1 MPVSPPE
8 VEDLQRA
15 GSSLASRVRGLE
27 AIAREAR
34 DRIHLTQEQLQR
46 HSTWITHHKGDEW
59 VGECRLTGDLTS
71 YDPNYEKLG
80 LSVSLIKY
88 YLFPPVYTSLNEDRL
103 EAVASSGRSIEER
116 LQGVTRRLD
125 LLDERMHDLSPPS
138 TRAAKE
144 LGRDIAYRCYRDP
157 NI

>member
-46 HSTWITHHKGDEW
+46 HSTWITHHKGEG
-59 VGECRLTGDLTS
+59 VGSRTTRVMR
-71 YDPNYEKLG
+71 G
-80 LSVSLIKY
+80 LDHA
-88 YLFPPVYTSLNEDRL
+88 P
-103 EAVASSGRSIEER
+103 
-116 LQGVTRRLD
+116 QG
-125 LLDERMHDLSPPS
+125 
-138 TRAAKE
+138 
-144 LGRDIAYRCYRDP
+144 
-157 NI
+157 